1 MGSNP
6 DSYHILRR
14 LQILAAAG
22 CFLIFLYGLRF
33 PPSWDSLRIFGVGI
47 LVAAASLTSGF
58 LLGVVFAIP
67 RDGNEGATAKAS
79 TGSNGST
86 APSDPNSSQ
95 QASDGNDA
103 RVRPN
108 SNLVEISDWLTKII
122 VGVGLVELKFIPAKL
137 GKLSLYLGQGLEGNG
152 KSAVVI
158 SGQSAGL
165 AILVFYSTVGF
176 LMGYVWT
183 RLYFSRDLED
193 QIYRLQKDKEK
204 LEEEKAKLEDEKCL
218 LQEDKKNLQRETE
231 ALQQD
236 KARLEDEKVLLQQD
250 TKNLQQDK
258 TKLVQE
264 KEHLKQEKDD
274 FAKDKLILGV
284 EQLIRENQLAMAMK
298 YIDQALADNPRDGR
312 LIMTKARI
320 LKRQA
325 TPAQPLPEPERQQL
339 LYQAIEYVTR
349 AIASLPGMAEPL
361 YNKACYL
368 ALLRDDKYKK
378 EILADLESA
387 FAINPGLKEIA
398 EHDGDLESMQ
408 KDDDFKRLIGESGT
422 QDS

>member
-1 MGSNP
+1 MMGSIP

-14 LQILAAAG
+14 LQVLAAAG
-22 CFLIFLYGLRF
+22 CFFIFLYGLRF

-79 TGSNGST
+79 TDSNGSK

-95 QASDGNDA
+95 QTTDGKDA

-122 VGVGLVELKFIPAKL
+122 VGVGLVELKFIPSKL

-193 QIYRLQKDKEK
+193 QIYRL
-204 LEEEKAKLEDEKCL
+204 EEDKAKLEDEKCL
-218 LQEDKKNLQRETE
+218 LQEDKKNLQQETE

-236 KARLEDEKVLLQQD
+236 KEKLM
-250 TKNLQQDK
+250 
-258 TKLVQE
+258 QE
-264 KEHLKQEKDD
+264 KEDLKQEKDD

-284 EQLIRENQLAMAMK
+284 EQLIRENQLAMAMD

-320 LKRQA
+320 LKRRA
-325 TPAQPLPEPERQQL
+325 TSAQPLPEPERQQL

-349 AIASLPGMAEPL
+349 AISSLPGMAEPL

-378 EILADLESA
+378 EILADLKSA
-387 FAINPGLKEIA
+387 FAINPGLIEIA
-398 EHDGDLESMQ
+398 EHDSDLESIQ
-408 KDDDFKRLIGESGT
+408 KDVDFKRLIGQSGR